1 MRNATGGRC
10 LPGRLAFQL
19 LRLGLLLIFLSGWS
33 LAQSAQLRDVELG
46 IWDRL
51 LQFEAGQ
58 STGDASRVSA
68 SLLLNG
74 ENDILFGLG
83 ADVGNASAPDMGQR
97 WVVSVGLRGAGLVDG
112 GVLDPFVALGLGGKV
127 GMGFT
132 LGTVPVTVV
141 AHGQIFPDALISS
154 ADLRRVSEY
163 GLRVDGRLL
172 PGAVAFAGIRRFE
185 ALRSQGLPSADFDSG
200 FRVGVRLLFGP

>member
-1 MRNATGGRC
+1 MA
-10 LPGRLAFQL
+10 
-19 LRLGLLLIFLSGWS
+19 LILLSGWS

-51 LQFEAGQ
+51 LQIEVGQ
-58 STGDASRVSA
+58 SSSNVSRVSA

-74 ENDILFGLG
+74 ENDILFGFG
-83 ADVGNASAPDMGQR
+83 AEVGNASAPDVGQR
-97 WVVSVGLRGAGLVDG
+97 WVMSFGFRGVGLADG
-112 GVLDPFVALGLGGKV
+112 GVLDPFVAVGLGGMV
-127 GMGFT
+127 GMGFN
-132 LGTVPVTVV
+132 LGSVPMTVA

-163 GLRVDGRLL
+163 GLRVDARLL
-172 PGAVAFAGIRRFE
+172 PGAVAFAGVRRFE
-185 ALRSQGLPSADFDSG
+185 ALRTQGLSSADFDSG